1 MQNHPKPHKINFGQI
16 GEVSIGYIS
25 INELEKNIPFH
36 VKRLFWTYY
45 TPESVIRGKH
55 AHYETEQVLIAVAGR
70 IIVKLE
76 NANGDIK
83 EFVLDTPKEG
93 VYIPPNYWHT
103 MKYSHNAVQLVLA
116 STEYKEE
123 DYIRD
128 YNKFKEVYGS

>member
-25 INELEKNIPFH
+25 ISELEKNIRFH

-103 MKYSHNAVQLVLA
+103 MEYSHNAVQLVLA

-128 YNKFKEVYGS
+128 YKKFKEVYGS